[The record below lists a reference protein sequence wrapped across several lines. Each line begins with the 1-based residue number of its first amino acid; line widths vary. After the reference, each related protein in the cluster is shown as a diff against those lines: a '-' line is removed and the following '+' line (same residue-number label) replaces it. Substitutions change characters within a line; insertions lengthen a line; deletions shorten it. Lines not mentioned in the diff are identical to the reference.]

1 MTLPLRERR
10 RQETALHIQRAT
22 LELAMQNGLES
33 VTTDEI
39 AAASGVSTRTFFNYY
54 PNKEAAAIG
63 HPPDFSD
70 SDKDALRTGTA
81 PLADDIKWLLD
92 RQVETLAKD
101 EAILRMVGRI
111 LKCNEKA
118 RGILDGALSDQ
129 REDLTEVFLSR
140 VNNRQTA
147 AALAQTATSAIGGAI
162 FLWEHEDNIT
172 LSAALDRVWQGV
184 IDASWLLSGTHE
196 KDQLY

>member
-1 MTLPLRERR
+1 
-10 RQETALHIQRAT
+10 
-22 LELAMQNGLES
+22 MQNGLES

-63 HPPDFSD
+63 HPPDFSE

-147 AALAQTATSAIGGAI
+147 AALAQIATSAIGGAI
-162 FLWEHEDNIT
+162 FLWEHEDSIT

-196 KDQLY
+196 KD